1 MELAAVRNRMVSA
14 AIAKAIIIFILVF
27 VGHCI
32 RLVQH
37 DGQRAASRGGSIIK
51 PCAKVPSEG
60 RMNLET
66 M

>member
-1 MELAAVRNRMVSA
+1 MELAAVRNRMVSS

-27 VGHCI
+27 VGHCT

-37 DGQRAASRGGSIIK
+37 NGQRAASRGGSIIK
-51 PCAKVPSEG
+51 PCAKVPSDG
-60 RMNLET
+60 RMNLEA

>member
-27 VGHCI
+27 VGHYI

-37 DGQRAASRGGSIIK
+37 NGQ
-51 PCAKVPSEG
+51 
-60 RMNLET
+60 
-66 M
+66 